1 MSGPGVKAGQNYIGT
16 TSVSHR
22 SQFDDNAVPQ
32 QAELQAMIEEQ
43 KTQDKIRAKQ
53 NQVEQFR
60 AKTATA
66 AQQRLKQ
73 ERAQKKKEEELAKA
87 QERERQLKSKEYGA
101 KQREMAARKAS
112 QKKKEK
118 EVTEKTSKQKPQPHA
133 YKNTHAI
140 TPEIIQN
147 ALQQEQETIKEQD
160 EELEQSQILNVDLKN
175 HQGEYEHKTK
185 IINMYKRIDQQTL
198 NNAGF
203 KQKKLLSE
211 ESIEEVHQFS
221 MLQRFRSNRDFK
233 MFDKMKPVPVTARD
247 LNSDESDAEDTENVN
262 TKNIRGSK
270 TERIQGAKMIAIN
283 NEL

>member
-140 TPEIIQN
+140 TPEII
-147 ALQQEQETIKEQD
+147 
-160 EELEQSQILNVDLKN
+160 
-175 HQGEYEHKTK
+175 
-185 IINMYKRIDQQTL
+185 
-198 NNAGF
+198 
-203 KQKKLLSE
+203 
-211 ESIEEVHQFS
+211 
-221 MLQRFRSNRDFK
+221 
-233 MFDKMKPVPVTARD
+233 
-247 LNSDESDAEDTENVN
+247 
-262 TKNIRGSK
+262 
-270 TERIQGAKMIAIN
+270 
-283 NEL
+283 